1 MAKQLMAY
9 ANTATYT
16 FKIYDVGNVASW
28 TPVACTVANW
38 EVSYEANDR
47 ILPGIVSSSFSADF
61 FGGMALSTWRSILQD
76 ANNNYAVEI
85 HKGLDVYWR
94 GFIIPDQ
101 CSIEVANGQ
110 RFIRIIASDGFQMFD
125 RASNVYK
132 FDGVKRFTDQ
142 IAESLNKLNF
152 WNLYDGFVAS
162 EAFLPNGAFYTTE
175 GTLWRTGC
183 LAEGVW
189 WEDYKY
195 STYRDFFES
204 LCTSFGL
211 QLYQDKGQLV
221 FRNVYDKTP
230 AYYYYYNYAGT
241 FIARFAPV
249 GTTLTPTV
257 GTDGNELYKPALR
270 EFYIIHDAQN
280 AQGIFYDDPTVS
292 LRPLQMLGLAQPSGS
307 NHFDLDANLSLTL
320 LLPPGYPSQKV
331 DVEVRA
337 TARFNGYYW
346 NGTAWTT
353 SVSDFL
359 LYTFTKTVA
368 NPTGSAALDLQSH
381 SISNYQ
387 FGTFPA
393 VPEDTFYFG
402 LDGVQVL
409 GDDVTTLTMKS
420 SVTLVYSGTPPAQ
433 TTYYADNTL
442 RRNGITETQ
451 TTNLGDL
458 FQIST
463 AAPKQLRSV
472 SAAGGNSLTGAWN
485 NTTYPLLELV
495 VYYTARKNA
504 VAHQYY
510 EIDLTETVWYN
521 HLFTWGGEDYRPVNV
536 STGERNTRV
545 TYKKDIDLDILTDP
559 NTGRPDMEL

>member
-1 MAKQLMAY
+1 MAY

-38 EVSYEANDR
+38 EVKYEANDR
-47 ILPGIVSSSFSADF
+47 ILPGIVPSSFSADF
-61 FGGMALSTWRSILQD
+61 FGGMALSTWRSILSD
-76 ANNNYAVEI
+76 SNNNYAVEI

-132 FDGVKRFTDQ
+132 FTGVKRFTEQ
-142 IAESLNKLNF
+142 IAESLAKLNF
-152 WNLYDGFVAS
+152 WNLYDGFLAS
-162 EAFLPNGAFYTTE
+162 EAFLPNSQYYTTE
-175 GTLWRTGC
+175 GTLLRTGS
-183 LAEGVW
+183 LSEGLW

-195 STYRDFFES
+195 NTYRDFFES
-204 LCTSFGL
+204 LCTSFGF
-211 QLYQDKGQLV
+211 QLFQDKGQLV

-230 AYYYYYNYAGT
+230 PYYYYYNNAGT
-241 FIARFAPV
+241 FVARFQPA
-249 GTTLTPTV
+249 GTTLTPSV

-280 AQGIFYDDPTVS
+280 AQGIFYDDPTVKI
-292 LRPLQMLGLAQPSGS
+292 RPEQLIGLAQPSGS
-307 NHFDLDANLSLTL
+307 NHFDLDTNLSLTL

-331 DVEVRA
+331 DVEVRV

-353 SVSDFL
+353 SPTDFL

-368 NPTGSAALDLQSH
+368 NPTGSPALDLQSH

-387 FGTFPA
+387 FGIFPP
-393 VPEDTFYFG
+393 VPEDTFYFA

-409 GDDVTTLTMKS
+409 GADVTTLTMKS
-420 SVTLVYSGTPPAQ
+420 SLTLTYSGGAPAQ
-433 TTYYADNTL
+433 TIYYADNTK
-442 RRNGITETQ
+442 RRNGVTETQ

-463 AAPKQLRSV
+463 ATPKQLRSM
-472 SAAGGNSLTGAWN
+472 SATTGTGNSATGAWN

-495 VYYTARKNA
+495 AYYTARKNA
-504 VAHQYY
+504 QAHQYY
-510 EIDLTETVWYN
+510 EVDLTQTVWYN
-521 HLFTWGGEDYRPVNV
+521 HLFDWGGEDYRPVNV